1 MQGFLY
7 EICQCD
13 VKLSPHSGHDRTV
26 TLPGNFGRAF
36 DLSSL
41 GKPPAPVPN
50 VAFGS
55 EVNAGNLK
63 TDFLEKSKTK
73 PVILL
78 CWSARSPESLAVLEI
93 MGALETADQGR
104 WILGSVNA
112 DVETQ
117 VAQALQARAVPYAV
131 AMIAEQ
137 IVPLFEQAYP
147 AEQIRMVID
156 KVLSL
161 AGEQGVGEVVPE
173 KMEPEEEEALT
184 AIETGDFVTAESAYK
199 KLLARL
205 PQHPF
210 AKLGL
215 AQTQLMIRTAGL
227 NFADVLALAGSE
239 PNNLTIQIQCADL
252 EIAQGDVDS
261 AFNRLLRC
269 IRTFEGPEQAKAKSQ
284 LLELFALVDPADP
297 RLVKARS
304 ALASALF

>member
-1 MQGFLY
+1 MA
-7 EICQCD
+7 
-13 VKLSPHSGHDRTV
+13 ST
-26 TLPGNFGRAF
+26 
-36 DLSSL
+36 
-41 GKPPAPVPN
+41 
-50 VAFGS
+50 AFGK
-55 EVNAGNLK
+55 EVNAGNL
-63 TDFLEKSKTK
+63 TSEFLEQSKTK

-93 MGALETADQGR
+93 MGALETSDQGR

-112 DVETQ
+112 DTETQ

-173 KMEPEEEEALT
+173 KIEPEEDEALT
-184 AIETGDFVTAESAYK
+184 ALESGDFVTAETAYR

-215 AQTQLMIRTAGL
+215 AQTQLMLRTVGL
-227 NFADVLALAGSE
+227 DFADVSARAGAE
-239 PNNLTIQIQCADL
+239 PNNLEVQIQCADL
-252 EIAQGDVDS
+252 EIAQGEVDN

-269 IRTFEGPEQAKAKSQ
+269 VRTLDGSDQGQAKAH
-284 LLELFALVDPADP
+284 LLELFALVDPSDP

>member
-1 MQGFLY
+1 M
-7 EICQCD
+7 
-13 VKLSPHSGHDRTV
+13 KLPPHSGHDRTV

-55 EVNAGNLK
+55 EVNAANL
-63 TDFLEKSKTK
+63 TTVFLEQSKTK

-78 CWSARSPESLAVLEI
+78 CWSVRSPESLAVLEI
-93 MGALETADQGR
+93 MGALEAADQGR

-184 AIETGDFVTAESAYK
+184 ALESGDFVTAETAYK
-199 KLLARL
+199 KLIARL

-227 NFADVLALAGSE
+227 NFADVSALAGAE
-239 PNNLTIQIQCADL
+239 PNNLAVQIQCADL
-252 EIAQGDVDS
+252 EIAQGEVES
-261 AFNRLLRC
+261 AFDRLLRC
-269 IRTFEGPEQAKAKSQ
+269 VRTLESGEQAHAKTH
-284 LLELFALVDPADP
+284 LLELFALVDPSDP